1 MQFEVEYG
9 FMQYDNKI
17 ETTKRNPLAESS
29 KWKQSWKCSKTI
41 LEGSFA
47 NKCNMSCKTSLKE
60 SEESSKS

>member
-29 KWKQSWKCSKTI
+29 K
-41 LEGSFA
+41 
-47 NKCNMSCKTSLKE
+47 
-60 SEESSKS
+60 